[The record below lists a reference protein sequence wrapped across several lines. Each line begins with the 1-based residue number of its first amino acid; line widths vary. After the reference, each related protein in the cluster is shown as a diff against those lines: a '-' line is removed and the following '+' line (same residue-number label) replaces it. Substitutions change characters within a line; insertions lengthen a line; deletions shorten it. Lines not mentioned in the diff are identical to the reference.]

1 MTVVLSPGSCRAES
15 TTIILSVFTLRAS
28 PATST
33 IRTMNSF
40 STVASN
46 KNVTP
51 TFPSA
56 AEPVSRSRGC
66 VEYLVYTEQ
75 WFIMIEVQ
83 LLPDPGHLAIQYSMS
98 ELTKHQAWCIHLHL
112 LDTRWSFVLTGPIL
126 WHNSIEWDWTSCQQ
140 KIFDLF
146 WQNYF
151 RNSSLAWFV
160 CSLVCFLT
168 SAGSQ
173 VLSHI
178 ITNVFSNVSTHAANC
193 VQTFSTIVTSSES
206 NSPLTN
212 SYILNT
218 SSCGNIHL
226 QTVYLPTL
234 IIETVE
240 NDHYQDRKWGTF

>member
-1 MTVVLSPGSCRAES
+1 MIHHDWSPIVPWSRPPCYS
-15 TTIILSVFTLRAS
+15 IF
-28 PATST
+28 
-33 IRTMNSF
+33 
-40 STVASN
+40 
-46 KNVTP
+46 NVRVDQAP
-51 TFPSA
+51 GMMHPS
-56 AEPVSRSRGC
+56 SS
-66 VEYLVYTEQ
+66 
-75 WFIMIEVQ
+75 
-83 LLPDPGHLAIQYSMS
+83 S
-98 ELTKHQAWCIHLHL
+98 
-112 LDTRWSFVLTGPIL
+112 RWSFVLTGPIL

-151 RNSSLAWFV
+151 RNSSLARFV

-240 NDHYQDRKWGTF
+240 NDHYQDRKRGTF